1 MGMAKIPERTSWAK
15 ITWQRKKKRKEKQ
28 KKKKKRNEMK
38 ISKNNKKVILLL
50 LKLKG
55 NKIVFIGDLEHSN
68 PLLNSK
74 TKT

>member
-1 MGMAKIPERTSWAK
+1 MGMVKIPKGMSWAK
-15 ITWQRKKKRKEKQ
+15 ITWQRKKKRKRKKQ
-28 KKKKKRNEMK
+28 RNELT
-38 ISKNNKKVILLL
+38 ISKDNKKVILLL

-55 NKIVFIGDLEHSN
+55 NKIVFVGDLEHSN